1 MIPHLGSHEYLFVT
15 AVGTAVGV
23 AFSLLRRF
31 DQKKPADMLVALGT
45 SCGLLGAVGLVVL
58 LFDDLAAM
66 NQLPFV
72 MMLGGGPSVLLGTPL
87 SLAIWFVLTRHRR
100 S

>member
-1 MIPHLGSHEYLFVT
+1 
-15 AVGTAVGV
+15 
-23 AFSLLRRF
+23 
-31 DQKKPADMLVALGT
+31 
-45 SCGLLGAVGLVVL
+45 LVVL